1 MLDMLNDLLWGKVLL
16 VLLVGVGIGFTVASR
31 FVQFRYFGEMFRIL
45 GSGQAFKRNKH
56 GHLARSRRWCFRLPG
71 VSVAATSPV

>member
-31 FVQFRYFGEMFRIL
+31 FV
-45 GSGQAFKRNKH
+45 
-56 GHLARSRRWCFRLPG
+56 
-71 VSVAATSPV
+71 